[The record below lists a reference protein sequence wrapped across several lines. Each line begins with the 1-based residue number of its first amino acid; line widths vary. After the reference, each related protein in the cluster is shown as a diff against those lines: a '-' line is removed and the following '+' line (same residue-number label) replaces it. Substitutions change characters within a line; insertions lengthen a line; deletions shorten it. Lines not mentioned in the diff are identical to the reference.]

1 MADTK
6 VFHLRDGV
14 TIEGIGREVETFL
27 RNEKEL
33 TVEGISAPD
42 GYLVQ
47 AKESSGW
54 KNFTGL
60 GKALQVQIM
69 PSGDSDVL
77 VNIGI
82 GKWADKVGAA
92 GVGAILF
99 APLLI
104 TAGVGAYMQ
113 NKLPGEVFECIER
126 YIMSGGHSVRRNL
139 SIERTD
145 GTKTKCPNCGA
156 SNPKGTKF
164 CSGCGGKLSASCP
177 SCGKDVEL
185 GKKFCPHCGSSMAQE
200 KTNNCPSCGTPVPD
214 GQKFCPE
221 CGASMANIN
230 KDKCPS
236 CGEYVE
242 KGQKFCPHCGA
253 TMSGKKTCPKC
264 SAELEENQKFCGK
277 CGCKVAD

>member
-27 RNEKEL
+27 RDEKEL
-33 TVEGISAPD
+33 TVEGIAAPD

-47 AKESSGW
+47 AKESSNW

-113 NKLPGEVFECIER
+113 NKLPGEVFECIEKF
-126 YIMSGGHSVRRNL
+126 IMSGGRSVRRNL

-145 GTKTKCPNCGA
+145 GTTTKCPSCGV

-164 CSGCGGKLSASCP
+164 CSGCGSKLAASCP
-177 SCGKDVEL
+177 ACGKDVEL
-185 GKKFCPHCGSSMAQE
+185 GKKFCPYCGSSMVE
-200 KTNNCPSCGTPVPD
+200 KKTLSCPKCGVEVEE
-214 GQKFCPE
+214 GRKFCSE
-221 CGASMANIN
+221 CGASMEILS
-230 KDKCPS
+230 KKKCPS
-236 CGEYVE
+236 CGELVD
-242 KGQKFCPHCGA
+242 KDQKFCPSCGSA
-253 TMSGKKTCPKC
+253 MSGKKICSKC
-264 SAELEENQKFCGK
+264 GTELEPTQKFCGN
-277 CGCKVAD
+277 CGNKME